1 MDKINETYPHNFII
15 LNWHFSQI
23 IDNKKRLGAA
33 MEIIVPDAD
42 KVDLFY
48 WHHMGRLQRKTKNV
62 SFILI
67 SEGKIDMIW
76 PRSKIPQLRKQEISL
91 S

>member
-1 MDKINETYPHNFII
+1 
-15 LNWHFSQI
+15 
-23 IDNKKRLGAA
+23 

-42 KVDLFY
+42 KADLFFR
-48 WHHMGRLQRKTKNV
+48 HHMGRVQRKNENA

-67 SEGKIDMIW
+67 SVGKIDMIW